1 MTIDYASEKL
11 WEAVHNLAI
20 GRGRI
25 KERLRDVREV
35 IGRVNTERVDLS
47 PSFQAEYDALIELVA
62 KATATSASHETGYR
76 AAKEILRLAYKAREI
91 VQTERGARRRGEK
104 GGRGKKK
111 RKKKEVGPGGAVEK
125 KGGGDKE
132 RKGVGPREAKGGE
145 APAAYLT
152 TLGLKKRHRGNN
164 STTA

>member
-91 VQTERGARRRGEK
+91 VQTERGASQQ
-104 GGRGKKK
+104 
-111 RKKKEVGPGGAVEK
+111 VGQVVEK
-125 KGGGDKE
+125 FPPPNEGKARDQAAELVGVNPHCHSAIPIRFKGCEKE
-132 RKGVGPREAKGGE
+132 NWRR
-145 APAAYLT
+145 
-152 TLGLKKRHRGNN
+152 
-164 STTA
+164 S